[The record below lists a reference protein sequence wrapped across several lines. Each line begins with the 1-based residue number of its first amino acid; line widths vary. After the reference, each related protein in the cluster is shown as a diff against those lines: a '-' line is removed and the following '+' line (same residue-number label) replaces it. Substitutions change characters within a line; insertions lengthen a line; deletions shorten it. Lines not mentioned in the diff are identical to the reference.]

1 MKKIVGGKTILR
13 SLMGASLALSLM
25 GLPVRANE
33 QLQDLEFRNWN
44 RTHKDW
50 REVPSR
56 NTEPA
61 DSVKNLVGI
70 TGLVIGTG
78 IMGWHISRAYKP
90 SVVNAISERSNK
102 KTVLLDHVSPKLR
115 RELLRLVNDQQ
126 TANRLLSGT
135 LTSHPSRPVNWL
147 AEKVIYDLKR
157 DRG

>member
-1 MKKIVGGKTILR
+1 MSCEVVKIGREINGFSKKMKKIVGGKTILR

-33 QLQDLEFRNWN
+33 QLQDLEFPNWN

-102 KTVLLDHVSPKLR
+102 KIALLEQVIPKLR
-115 RELLRLVNDQQ
+115 RELLRLVN
-126 TANRLLSGT
+126 NR
-135 LTSHPSRPVNWL
+135 HP
-147 AEKVIYDLKR
+147 
-157 DRG
+157 G

>member
-1 MKKIVGGKTILR
+1 MSCEVVKIGREINGFSKKMKKIVGGKTILR
-13 SLMGASLALSLM
+13 SLM

-70 TGLVIGTG
+70 TL
-78 IMGWHISRAYKP
+78 GW
-90 SVVNAISERSNK
+90 
-102 KTVLLDHVSPKLR
+102 
-115 RELLRLVNDQQ
+115 
-126 TANRLLSGT
+126 
-135 LTSHPSRPVNWL
+135 
-147 AEKVIYDLKR
+147 
-157 DRG
+157 